1 PTYFSPTL
9 LQPDPTTAR
18 TYYSP
23 TLLQPD
29 PTTARPYYSPTLLQ
43 PDPTTARPY
52 YSPTLQQKFQ
62 NRALAL
68 MHQAMALTDSA
79 GGAGHYCTYAAV
91 YRFYNFS

>member
-1 PTYFSPTL
+1 MTNGGSRETDGEL
-9 LQPDPTTAR
+9 LAAQGEFWE
-18 TYYSP
+18 
-23 TLLQPD
+23 PD